1 MAERFKA
8 PVLKT
13 GVGIPPR
20 VRIPLSP
27 LVVVVRRN
35 LFRPSRNS
43 LINQLITKLA
53 LKIIVRRQN
62 YETAI

>member
-1 MAERFKA
+1 
-8 PVLKT
+8 
-13 GVGIPPR
+13 
-20 VRIPLSP
+20 
-27 LVVVVRRN
+27 VVVVRRN